1 MCFYTKITQI
11 RGPKELIQP
20 KIVHFGGSWTLLFNN
35 KVNVKTQELNVNLLL
50 LKSLLFLTLTVFNTK
65 TLFLLNVSML

>member
-1 MCFYTKITQI
+1 MPEFRFIVCIVLRYVCFYTKITQI

-50 LKSLLFLTLTVFNTK
+50 LEYTGALGGV
-65 TLFLLNVSML
+65 